1 MPADNLDMSA
11 ESQGSQPGLEGDLA
25 PSRPAGHRL
34 AIAPK
39 RYLDTNGQ
47 HALGNHGRY
56 ANGRNKQS
64 RCCSCYRDEGEEHW
78 SWCYCVQCNNTLCMP
93 SSLHSRDCWE
103 HHLHCD
109 ETATRRLKHA
119 RAG

>member
-11 ESQGSQPGLEGDLA
+11 ESQGTQLGLEGDLA

-39 RYLDTNGQ
+39 RYLDSNGQ
-47 HALGNHGRY
+47 HAPGNHGRY
-56 ANGRNKQS
+56 ANGRSKQS
-64 RCCSCYRDEGEEHW
+64 RCCRCYRDEGEEHW
-78 SWCYCVQCNNTLCMP
+78 SSCYCVQCNITLCMP
-93 SSLHSRDCWE
+93 SSLHNRDCWE

-109 ETATRRLKHA
+109 ETAIRRLKHA

>member
-1 MPADNLDMSA
+1 MSA
-11 ESQGSQPGLEGDLA
+11 ESQGSQPGLKGDLA

-47 HALGNHGRY
+47 HAPGNHGRY
-56 ANGRNKQS
+56 ANGRSKQS
-64 RCCSCYRDEGEEHW
+64 
-78 SWCYCVQCNNTLCMP
+78 
-93 SSLHSRDCWE
+93 SRDCWE

-109 ETATRRLKHA
+109 ETAIRRLKHA